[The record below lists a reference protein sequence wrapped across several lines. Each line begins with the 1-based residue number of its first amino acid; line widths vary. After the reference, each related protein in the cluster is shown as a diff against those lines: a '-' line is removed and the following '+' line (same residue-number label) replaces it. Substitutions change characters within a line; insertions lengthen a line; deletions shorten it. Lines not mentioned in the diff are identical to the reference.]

1 MKVPRLARRWGRGP
15 SCQPWP
21 IWSPVSSPLPRHPVQ
36 CWCLFI
42 KLWRNVGW
50 QIIKDHFM
58 AWITWYNLFRLLA
71 FVWYQKWSQMW
82 NYHFYANNLLD
93 VKMRGNC
100 RMQRLDRR
108 HSSQQ
113 SCACS
118 ENQFQNGKLSACV
131 EIFRL
136 QYVLDAGFYCYVMLE
151 QFSPRPLVRP
161 GIIHPMSRPSER
173 TRGNFLH
180 FSHAYYK
187 TKLTDN
193 SLAAWLLAG

>member
-1 MKVPRLARRWGRGP
+1 MKVPRLAWRRGRGP

-71 FVWYQKWSQMW
+71 FVWYQKWSPMW

-100 RMQRLDRR
+100 RGLIGATALNNHVHAVKTNSKMGNCPLVWRYLGSNMSWMRD
-108 HSSQQ
+108 
-113 SCACS
+113 
-118 ENQFQNGKLSACV
+118 F
-131 EIFRL
+131 I
-136 QYVLDAGFYCYVMLE
+136 VMLCWNSFHRDRWSD
-151 QFSPRPLVRP
+151 QASSIPCP
-161 GIIHPMSRPSER
+161 GHLSG
-173 TRGNFLH
+173 RGAIFFIFLMLI
-180 FSHAYYK
+180 
-187 TKLTDN
+187 TKRN
-193 SLAAWLLAG
+193 